1 MVVTFAHL
9 VALLPAILSV
19 VLLALVEGPR
29 WAARIASDKVALDV
43 VAEVAVHLSTYGA
56 VVVGLALDM
65 LFNLHLEHSKT
76 MLLVGLVWFAAL
88 VRVSYIARRLAET
101 LEEEHAEVHTSP
113 GDGQGNGG
121 RPL

>member
-1 MVVTFAHL
+1 MVVTLAHL

-88 VRVSYIARRLAET
+88 VRVSYIARRLAEA
-101 LEEEHAEVHTSP
+101 LEEERAEAHASP
-113 GDGQGNGG
+113 GDGQDNGG

>member
-29 WAARIASDKVALDV
+29 WAARIASDKVALHV

-56 VVVGLALDM
+56 VFVGLALDM
-65 LFNLHLEHSKT
+65 LFNLHLEHSRI

-101 LEEEHAEVHTSP
+101 LEEEHAEVHASP
-113 GDGQGNGG
+113 GDGQDNGG

>member
-1 MVVTFAHL
+1 MVVKFAHL

-29 WAARIASDKVALDV
+29 WAARIASDKAALDV
-43 VAEVAVHLSTYGA
+43 LAEVTVHLSTYGA
-56 VVVGLALDM
+56 VVVGLGLDM
-65 LFNLHLEHSKT
+65 MFNLHLQHSKT

-101 LEEEHAEVHTSP
+101 LEEEHAEVHASA
-113 GDGQGNGG
+113 GDRQDNGH